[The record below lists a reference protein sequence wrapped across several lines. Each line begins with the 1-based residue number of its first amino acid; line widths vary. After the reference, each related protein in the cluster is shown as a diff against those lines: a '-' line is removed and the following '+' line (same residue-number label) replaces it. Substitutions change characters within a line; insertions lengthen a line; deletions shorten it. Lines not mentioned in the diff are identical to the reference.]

1 MAKEC
6 FGDYF
11 IPPTGQRGRC
21 PSGMKN
27 EKDKEK
33 ETKETK
39 RRIKLPIKPRQV
51 AFFLKINFLT
61 NLKINENEGKAS
73 RVFLP

>member
-27 EKDKEK
+27 EKDKER

-39 RRIKLPIKPRQV
+39 RKIKLPIKPRQV
-51 AFFLKINFLT
+51 DFLN
-61 NLKINENEGKAS
+61 
-73 RVFLP
+73 